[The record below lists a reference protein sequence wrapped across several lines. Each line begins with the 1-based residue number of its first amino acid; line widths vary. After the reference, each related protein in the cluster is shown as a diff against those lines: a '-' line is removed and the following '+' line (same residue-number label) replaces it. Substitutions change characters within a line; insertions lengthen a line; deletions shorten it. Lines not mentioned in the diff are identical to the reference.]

1 VAGRELDPQ
10 DGHAMLLN
18 QKLAEDLGV
27 GLGDTLEID
36 LPNGKSTTWTIVG
49 LVMDI
54 TDNQETAYV
63 PRAELNRDM
72 GILGRGY
79 VAEIKAIDDSPA
91 AQYTLVSD
99 LRRSMDA
106 AGLDIGYARAA
117 IEDQEMAGAQFG
129 VLTTVLMTVTV
140 LMAVVGSIGLSGT
153 LSINVIERRR
163 EIGVMRAVGASS
175 ADVSKIF
182 IEEGLLLGLVSWAL
196 AVPLGLA
203 VGRPFVQAIGET
215 ISFPGQYTLAVHGLW
230 IWLGIVVTLSLVAS
244 WLPARRATQISVS
257 ESLAYE

>member
-1 VAGRELDPQ
+1 MG
-10 DGHAMLLN
+10 
-18 QKLAEDLGV
+18 LGV
-27 GLGDTLEID
+27 GDTIDID
-36 LPNGKSTTWTIVG
+36 LPNGKTTCWTIVG

-63 PRAELNRDM
+63 QGDLLNRDL

-79 VAEIKAIDDSPA
+79 VAEIKAVDDSPA
-91 AQYTLVSD
+91 AQYSLVSD
-99 LRRSMDA
+99 LRESMEA
-106 AGLDIGYARAA
+106 AGIEIGFARAA
-117 IEDQEMAGAQFG
+117 TEDQEMAEAQFT

-175 ADVSKIF
+175 ADVARIF
-182 IEEGLLLGLVSWAL
+182 MGEGLLLGLISWAI
-196 AVPLGLA
+196 AVPLGLIA
-203 VGRPFVQAIGET
+203 GRPFVQAIGSVIE
-215 ISFPGQYTLAVHGLW
+215 FPSQYSVALKGLW
-230 IWLGIVVTLSLVAS
+230 IWLAIVVVLSLVAS